1 MKKTLKA
8 TAALIGIIAALV
20 ILSYIMKAFGC
31 LLIYISETFNIP
43 L

>member
-8 TAALIGIIAALV
+8 TAVIVGIIAAVV
-20 ILSYIMKAFGC
+20 ILNYIFKAIGC
-31 LLIYISETFNIP
+31 LLIYISEAFNIP